1 MARCPHCGGRQQPRI
16 PAGSDADEARAIRVT
31 PDMRETI
38 DRAILA
44 VRKSEDCQLTEGRSL
59 ELICADWLAGA

>member
-16 PAGSDADEARAIRVT
+16 PVGSDADEARAIRVT

-44 VRKSEDCQLTEGRSL
+44 VRTSEGVMLTEGRCM
-59 ELICADWLAGA
+59 ELISADWLSGA